1 MNLLLCIY
9 KSINNTCVFF
19 LLLMELKNNAVY
31 QVVGPSG
38 SGKTHFVCKL
48 FNDMKNTNHVLHGIL
63 PTRLSRITSTR
74 NSYIYELPIAK
85 TVRYS
90 NSFIPYC
97 IRKRY

>member
-48 FNDMKNTNHVLHGIL
+48 LQNEKMFESKFNK
-63 PTRLSRITSTR
+63 
-74 NSYIYELPIAK
+74 IYQHKGANREDRKINKKIIYYYFIFSQCEL
-85 TVRYS
+85 VV
-90 NSFIPYC
+90 
-97 IRKRY
+97 

>member
-1 MNLLLCIY
+1 MSYREALQISDLEKL
-9 KSINNTCVFF
+9 SIRR
-19 LLLMELKNNAVY
+19 E
-31 QVVGPSG
+31 
-38 SGKTHFVCKL
+38 HFVCKL
-48 FNDMKNTNHVLHGIL
+48 FNDMKNTNHVLHDIL